1 MRAPDHTRRV
11 VVTGLGVISPVGNDK
26 ATAWANLTNGVS
38 GIREITKFDA
48 SAYDQRAAGEVDGFV
63 PSQWM
68 DAKAVRRSETSMH
81 YGVDGLKL
89 PFTIRISSIDSFF
102 SSTRKFTEIKLNVPV
117 DEAKFNKPPAP
128 VGSPSP

>member
-26 ATAWANLTNGVS
+26 ASAWANLTNGVS

-48 SAYDQRAAGEVDGFV
+48 SAYEQRAAGEVDGFV

-81 YGVDGLKL
+81 YGVAAATPKCMLDSLRRTAFGSIHSVALKSR
-89 PFTIRISSIDSFF
+89 TS
-102 SSTRKFTEIKLNVPV
+102 
-117 DEAKFNKPPAP
+117 PA
-128 VGSPSP
+128 SLAS